1 MDRQVIKIEVKENLK
16 EAIKQAVDGLGGF
29 GRFVAPGDKVLLK
42 PNWNTSHQYPG
53 SSDREFVGLFAD
65 LCHEAGAGE
74 VTVGDA
80 STVFLITANVMKKWG
95 SDKLLDGRPW
105 LKIVDLSKGKYVKK
119 DVPNGK
125 YLKTVSMP
133 ELLYQ
138 VDKVFILP
146 CLKTHSMAQYTG
158 AIKIAV
164 GILKRSERWLM
175 HADHLQEKIAEI
187 NAVYKPD
194 LIVMD
199 ARKCFITGGPM
210 TGTVR
215 ELGLV
220 MASTDRIAIDLE
232 GVKIIQSFEGN
243 SLVGVKPEELPQIKR
258 ALELGIDRTDASV
271 RSFSRD

>member
-16 EAIKQAVDGLGGF
+16 EAIRQVVDGLGGF
-29 GRFVAPGDKVLLK
+29 AKFIKPGDKILIK

-53 SSDREFVGLFAD
+53 SSDREFVGVFAD
-65 LCHEAGAGE
+65 LCHEAEAAE

-80 STVFLITANVMKKWG
+80 STIFLLTGNVMKKWG
-95 SDKLLDGRPW
+95 AEKLSAGRPW
-105 LKIVDLSKGKYVKK
+105 LKVVDLGKGKYVKK
-119 DVPNGK
+119 AVSNGK

-138 VDKVFILP
+138 VDKVFVLP

-158 AIKIAV
+158 ALKIVV

-187 NAVYKPD
+187 NTAYRPD

-199 ARKCFITGGPM
+199 ARKCFITNGPM
-210 TGTVR
+210 TGEVR
-215 ELGLV
+215 MPGLV
-220 MASTDRIAIDLE
+220 LASTDRIAADIE

-243 SLVGVKPEELPQIKR
+243 DLTGVKPEELPQIKR
-258 ALELGIDRTDASV
+258 ALELGIDR
-271 RSFSRD
+271 

>member
-1 MDRQVIKIEVKENLK
+1 MNATSSSETTGNPVAVITTNK
-16 EAIKQAVDGLGGF
+16 G
-29 GRFVAPGDKVLLK
+29 
-42 PNWNTSHQYPG
+42 
-53 SSDREFVGLFAD
+53 
-65 LCHEAGAGE
+65 
-74 VTVGDA
+74 
-80 STVFLITANVMKKWG
+80 VMKVI
-95 SDKLLDGRPW
+95 LFP
-105 LKIVDLSKGKYVKK
+105 KIAPNTVANFIDLAKGKYVKK
-119 DVPNGK
+119 DVTNGK

-158 AIKIAV
+158 ALKIAV
-164 GILKRSERWLM
+164 GLMKRSERWAM
-175 HADHLQEKIAEI
+175 HASHLQEKIAEI
-187 NAVYKPD
+187 NAAYKPD